1 MRKSTMKSLP
11 VVAATAFFLNGLTA
25 TAAILQAPGGGTVRA
40 LVIGVNSYPRLGPG
54 AQLHG
59 ADADA
64 LDIAAALAKDGVKAQ
79 LLSDSQATR
88 VRIVE
93 AMDGLV
99 KDSKRGDLVFIS
111 YAGHGMQTPEYSRW
125 KGLSRNGVSE
135 QIALSNFSFSGPGVA
150 EVIVKI
156 EMRAWLSRLDAKGV
170 DTVVVMD
177 SCFGG
182 GMRGV
187 DPRSGELLVR
197 EVKGSADA
205 AEREKFTGIQMTDKE
220 LRADVATMP
229 HVTFL
234 GGATANSVV
243 PEMPGLDPSVPRG
256 ALSYFVARAL
266 EGSASVGNVVTRKS
280 LFEYVLQKVPEA
292 ANQRQFVD
300 IQPASEEADVIE
312 KPVMRFGSENTPTP
326 EPAST
331 ASLSPSS
338 DAVRLA
344 VVDGDADAWATIEK
358 GTAPL
363 IAAPETSGADLVWD
377 VGKHEA
383 LASGDLVMQLVD
395 RSMIGFVADRTWAI
409 RRLRALSPHVL
420 SIGLAS
426 HGKLLIPGDE
436 AKAQIPADETRAK
449 TDDLRGQHL
458 TAFNIA
464 ADATIQML
472 YPAAPGQ
479 KGQCPD
485 PSGDRWSCGLEVMQ
499 PFGADTIVALATAQE
514 PSAFIAWLKAH
525 HDKRDAALIPAELGR
540 VFANDPSARLGFAG
554 VFTNS
559 TKEIEKERP

>member
-1 MRKSTMKSLP
+1 
-11 VVAATAFFLNGLTA
+11 
-25 TAAILQAPGGGTVRA
+25 
-40 LVIGVNSYPRLGPG
+40 
-54 AQLHG
+54 
-59 ADADA
+59 
-64 LDIAAALAKDGVKAQ
+64 
-79 LLSDSQATR
+79 
-88 VRIVE
+88 
-93 AMDGLV
+93 MDGLV
-99 KDSKRGDLVFIS
+99 KDSKAEIS
-111 YAGHGMQTPEYSRW
+111 CSSPMRATACRRRNTPRW

-409 RRLRALSPHVL
+409 RRLRALSHARSVDR
-420 SIGLAS
+420 
-426 HGKLLIPGDE
+426 PGEPRQALDPGTRRR
-436 AKAQIPADETRAK
+436 QIPADETRAK
-449 TDDLRGQHL
+449 TEDLRGQHL

-464 ADATIQML
+464 ADGTVQML
-472 YPAAPGQ
+472 YPATPGRTAEYARN
-479 KGQCPD
+479 PH
-485 PSGDRWSCGLEVMQ
+485 GDRWSCGLE
-499 PFGADTIVALATAQE
+499 A
-514 PSAFIAWLKAH
+514 
-525 HDKRDAALIPAELGR
+525 
-540 VFANDPSARLGFAG
+540 
-554 VFTNS
+554 
-559 TKEIEKERP
+559 